1 MIASIAIILFS
12 SLLLSSFELPAV
24 IYTLLFYVF
33 TFFYTSFR
41 TCFSRDLATVA
52 IISSIIA
59 FLISGL
65 IGLALGNNIS
75 FMLRYSGGALLL
87 PSFFFLSSLSDY
99 KLNQLVRC
107 IFISAFF
114 FSVIAV
120 LYLIASL
127 AGLGAVSDFLSL
139 FLGKASKSGYQDTRF
154 YSLTL
159 LTSSLPLSFI
169 LIFFAR
175 GFLHLF
181 NLSKNTFNILYLR
194 IFGGLFSV
202 SGLFLLFS
210 KSYVFYFLYI
220 IIFACCCNLRSRIV
234 LSKKAIASSVP
245 LFLVF
250 IISTFFIIRQ
260 IDISRM
266 MGTVDFLNYDDN
278 IQRFDQIDYY
288 LKEGFTIIGDGL
300 GSSFLNTPILRSW
313 DSPYGLENS
322 IINLLFKFGLFSL
335 LFLPL
340 VYFIVFCFLK
350 ISIIFRHL
358 TVKND
363 ITLMAIATA
372 PSYSYF
378 ILVSVGNPI
387 LFHVQ
392 LDFLLLIFIV
402 FSQRYIS
409 KATKIREPLDQR

>member
-1 MIASIAIILFS
+1 MIASVAIVLFS
-12 SLLLSSFELPAV
+12 SFLLSSFEIPAV
-24 IYTLLFYVF
+24 IYTILFYVF
-33 TFFYTSFR
+33 TLFYTHFR
-41 TCFSRDLATVA
+41 IFFSRDLATVA
-52 IISSIIA
+52 IISSLIA

-65 IGLALGNNIS
+65 IGLVLGNNIL

-99 KLNQLVRC
+99 RLNQLVRC

-120 LYLIASL
+120 LYLISSL
-127 AGLGAVSDFLSL
+127 AGMGTVSDFLSL
-139 FLGKASKSGYQDTRF
+139 FLGKASRSGYQDTRF

-169 LIFFAR
+169 LIFFPR
-175 GFLHLF
+175 GFLQFL
-181 NLSKNTFNILYLR
+181 NLSKKSLNVLFLR
-194 IFGGLFSV
+194 IFGGLFSA

-210 KSYVFYFLYI
+210 KSYVFYFFYI

-234 LSKKAIASSVP
+234 LSKRAIASSALL
-245 LFLVF
+245 LFVF
-250 IISTFFIIRQ
+250 ITASFFIIGQ
-260 IDISRM
+260 IDTSRL

-278 IQRFDQIDYY
+278 MQRYDQIDYY
-288 LKEGFTIIGDGL
+288 IKKGSIFGDGL

-313 DSPYGLENS
+313 ESPYGLENS

-335 LFLPL
+335 LFLPF
-340 VYFIVFCFLK
+340 VYFIILCFFKINK
-350 ISIIFRHL
+350 ISRHL

-363 ITLMAIATA
+363 ITLMAIATV

-378 ILVSVGNPI
+378 IFVSVGNPI
-387 LFHVQ
+387 LFHAQ

-409 KATKIREPLDQR
+409 KSTKMRS